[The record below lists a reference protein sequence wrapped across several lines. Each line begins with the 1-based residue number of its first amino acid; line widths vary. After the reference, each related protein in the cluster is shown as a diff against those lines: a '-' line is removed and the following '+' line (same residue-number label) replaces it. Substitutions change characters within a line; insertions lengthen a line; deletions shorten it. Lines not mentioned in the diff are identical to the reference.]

1 VKELG
6 IMVSATLF
14 ITAIVSAMALFIDLV
29 FLYKRIKDEKDIAF
43 NTIGGA
49 VLVGIN
55 VYSVL
60 GVMMR

>member
-1 VKELG
+1 
-6 IMVSATLF
+6 MVSATLF

>member
-1 VKELG
+1 
-6 IMVSATLF
+6 MVDATLL
-14 ITAIVSAMALFIDLV
+14 IMAIVSAMALFIDLV

-60 GVMMR
+60 VVMR

>member
-1 VKELG
+1 MG
-6 IMVSATLF
+6 TALF
-14 ITAIVSAMALFIDLV
+14 ITAIISAMVLFVDLV
-29 FLYKRIKDEKDIAF
+29 FLVKRIKDEKDIAF

-60 GVMMR
+60 GLITMG